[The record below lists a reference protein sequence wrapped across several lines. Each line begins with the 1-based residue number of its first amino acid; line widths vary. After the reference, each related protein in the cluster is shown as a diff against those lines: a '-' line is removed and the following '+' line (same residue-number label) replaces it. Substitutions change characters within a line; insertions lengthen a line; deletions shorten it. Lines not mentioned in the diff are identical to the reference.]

1 MPLCGLCETEVA
13 DGWRACGAC
22 GHPLDRPVTRHS
34 SPDAVRKALESARKA
49 LAATPA
55 SVDLTFARHLTER
68 AEQTDAVG
76 DSGRALDLARGARHA
91 VDLAKRRARVDA
103 ALAYADNVLH
113 EARRAGIE
121 TLAFERN
128 VTQARTLVARGDY
141 VGAERLLRR
150 LSIRTLDQRRERQ
163 LQAVLDKAAT
173 RVRYAK
179 ERGADTGE
187 AAGLLVQAREALAL
201 RDYARVRNLAAKV
214 LERADAARR
223 YARAEAIL
231 TNVAMDVDAARKAGV
246 PVAEARKTL
255 TQARD
260 ALRRGLYADVQQLA
274 TRGRG
279 QLRESRRH
287 AVVERALRE
296 TEHEAARQG
305 RQGVDVS
312 RAEGQLM
319 DARAGLDVKDYARV
333 ATLSKEAWDVLRED
347 MQLKRLRDAFESLR
361 FDSEDL
367 HRVGADATEF
377 DAAMQDLERALASN
391 DLAEARSLVAR
402 CRHAAEA
409 AREMHYRGI
418 MERTLTI
425 ILANA
430 TRGLDPDLAKGL
442 LKEVDDAI
450 SVGRQIDVQSLID
463 ERMYAIDAETGSRM
477 NARIL
482 TARAFVVELKAAG
495 QDTVAMEGKLADA
508 MIALQE
514 RRYVQADALLDAT
527 EHDIW
532 ALRGTLRSEAA
543 EMLGQA
549 RAQVVHAR
557 NAGMSIDASV
567 RFLHDAEVAY
577 SESRYA
583 DAVTMSRTCIAEIEQ
598 AMASVQAEQR
608 RIDEQEVR
616 SRDERVTVLQRRMA
630 AVRGEMQD
638 LIRDHEDLAKALE
651 ILNSAE
657 QAIDRGAL
665 DDAERHVVAA
675 EGLVHGVKTA
685 LRHHATEILEE
696 IRTRIADA
704 RRNGVLTEDVETV
717 LQAAEEALQ
726 GGRPSEALEKTT
738 SAFRLMEE
746 RQRERMAQEQRS
758 AMEKARA
765 AAGKYVTVKKLIDD
779 LRKADIEVAGAEES
793 LRRAERA
800 LQEKAYERVDE
811 VLAELDATATELIEE
826 LVAAA
831 RTLINRAGANIN
843 EARAD
848 GLDVRD
854 ALDALNKAEAYFDRG
869 DYDDAVEYARAAEK
883 KVQEILRAKAERD
896 AEKARAAM
904 ERARAGIA
912 AMKKVLADLSRADIS
927 IVNADD
933 AMERAEMAFAE
944 GRYPEAE
951 LELEGI
957 HETAQSLTMGLEVA
971 AKDLVGVAEKRI
983 AEAKVGGIMSQ
994 RAEVVLS
1001 NAHEAVKD
1009 RRFVEAIEYKKV
1021 IEDILEDVRRQQLAR
1036 DARGTLTELRAKVEA
1051 HAKLG
1056 ADVRV
1061 AAEFIAKADEHI
1073 SKGDMRHLDTYVE
1086 RAAEAI
1092 EISRRAHLGSLV
1104 DSLAPI
1110 VKEGAAQGLPLA
1122 ELEVLRAQAVKAA
1135 EADELEEVYRIRGD
1149 LQERLLDLK
1158 RQGLLKEA
1166 LKEIQALDDVLVQCE
1181 RMGIPTVPAKG
1192 LLDDAR
1198 HAIEAGDVDT
1208 FQDRLNE
1215 ARSSLEESRARYFAQ
1230 RYESRIHTVTTMIAN
1245 AKRIGADIG
1254 EAERTLSHAESS
1266 LRQNDMAM
1274 AEILVKQAEVAIG
1287 LQVQNLIKNRYPNLI
1302 LHLPSVGLQENV
1314 WNRYAFEVENKGK
1327 LPARNVEMRF
1337 GGDVETKGLAPI
1349 PEIGVDEKR
1358 LVDIGLRPKAS
1369 GNVPLEIGVAY
1380 QRMFDENRYE
1390 VRDKKDIKVEP
1401 EGTYFVEDVFLIHS
1415 DGRLVSHQSRKFRE
1429 AIDEDIFS
1437 GMLTVV
1443 QDFIKDSFKRS
1454 RTALRR
1460 LEFGDSKIL
1469 IERSPHTFLACVLLG
1484 QEPRLLPLYMIEV
1497 LKQVEDT
1504 YGPVLE
1510 KWSGLLS
1517 QLAGIDDVI
1526 AKLVYV
1532 ARDPRAETGA
1542 FADSPI
1548 TVTAR
1553 VIEALGVEQTQEVND
1568 LLREAQSNLET
1579 DLQLSWEFIEKAR
1592 TQAEAARTH
1601 LGERMQEL
1609 VAAVR
1614 ETVAELKGIG
1624 ADTGQAELL
1633 MKEAEEALH
1642 EGKYDRVREIHKGLH
1657 ESLERAKGELTA
1669 KKVELEL
1676 ASLINEIQVAKSQ
1689 SLDVGDAES
1698 FLTKIENAVQRKSYQ
1713 QIEEYLRRAKE
1724 SLNRQRRQSVVGKA
1738 REDLARLQATLA
1750 EARAM
1755 RIDLGDIEIVFAR
1768 AESAMQAENL
1778 KDLESLLSRAEATT
1792 KARVQEILQ
1801 ERYPRLFLETS
1812 TTGLQADRW
1821 NRFTLHIANK
1831 GNWPAQDVTPTVLG
1845 PVDVEG
1851 LRTIDRI
1858 EPNEEAVLE
1867 LGVKPH
1873 EAGTMD
1879 FDFEIHYRRPL
1890 DGSRQQVTDSSA
1902 VRVEEEGGY
1911 AVDDAILVHGDGA
1924 MICHESRAFVHPEER
1939 SQVAALEAEARAL
1952 ATKAFRRGEGVARAT
1967 MGDRT
1972 LVAATGPGAILVVGL
1987 RGEEPAILPLY
1998 LVQSLQEIHE
2008 TFGHELESWTG
2019 DAKSSASI
2027 AALVRKI
2034 LFATETPGV
2043 SLGPLEDS
2051 LVSRIPALIEKG
2063 LLEGEGGR
2071 DFVEWARDVIVSAGY
2086 PEGIRVLEQL
2096 SALTAGP
2103 TEEISAQ
2110 IHEAVLASRESEGL
2124 QISDEQVGAYVDVLR
2139 RTLEAVIQAK
2149 VRAGIQ
2155 RDWPVSRL
2163 SVKAT
2168 DPMVYDAVTAFRKII
2183 VGQSGAKE
2191 LDIVA
2196 PNDSWRGMKITI
2208 QVHMNSVSGAYRLW
2222 AKKIEILLRSQ
2233 DAWKIKQGLE
2243 KGEYF
2248 VGIEGQRLRIDPSMV
2263 SFIESLPDS
2272 VVEEPFEGG
2281 SVYLDT
2287 QMSRDLL
2294 AEGYA
2299 KEVVNIVKEARKDMS
2314 LADDRIVEVEIVAA
2328 QGLREMLQPWV
2339 DLIVREANALD
2350 VKFVSLAPEDAY
2362 VVEAQLGD
2370 NRFLLAVREAQM

>member
-13 DGWRACGAC
+13 GGWRACGAC

-49 LAATPA
+49 LVATTG
-55 SVDLTFARHLTER
+55 SVDMTFARHLAER
-68 AEQTDAVG
+68 AEQTDAAG
-76 DSGRALDLARGARHA
+76 DTGLALDLARGARHA

-103 ALAYADNVLH
+103 ALAYADNVLQ

-128 VTQARTLVARGDY
+128 VTQARTLVTRGDY
-141 VGAERLLRR
+141 VGSERLLRR

-173 RVRYAK
+173 RVRHAK
-179 ERGADTGE
+179 ERGADTAT

-201 RDYARVRNLAAKV
+201 RDYARVRNLAPKV

-223 YARAEAIL
+223 YARAETIL

-260 ALRRGLYADVQQLA
+260 ALRGGLYADVQQLA

-279 QLRESRRH
+279 QLRETRRY

-296 TEHEAARQG
+296 TEREAVRQG

-312 RAEGQLM
+312 RAEGQLT
-319 DARAGLDVKDYARV
+319 DARAGLEVKDYARV
-333 ATLSKEAWDVLRED
+333 TTLSKEAWEVLREGI
-347 MQLKRLRDAFESLR
+347 QLKRLRDAFESLR

-377 DAAMQDLERALASN
+377 DSAMQDLERALASN

-409 AREMHYRGI
+409 ARKMHYRGI

-430 TRGLDPDLAKGL
+430 TRGLDPDLAKGIM
-442 LKEVDDAI
+442 KEVDDAV
-450 SVGRQIDVQSLID
+450 SVGRKIDVQSLID
-463 ERMYAIDAETGSRM
+463 ERMSAIDAETGSRM

-482 TARAFVVELKAAG
+482 TARDFVVELKAAG

-514 RRYVQADALLDAT
+514 RRYVQSDALLDAT

-532 ALRGTLRSEAA
+532 ALRETLRSEAA

-583 DAVTMSRTCIAEIEQ
+583 DAMTVSRTCIAEIEQ
-598 AMASVQAEQR
+598 AISSVQAEQR

-616 SRDERVTVLQRRMA
+616 GRDERVTVLQRRMA
-630 AVRGEMQD
+630 AVRGEMQN

-651 ILNSAE
+651 ILSAADL
-657 QAIDRGAL
+657 AIETGAL
-665 DDAERHVVAA
+665 DEAEQHVVAA
-675 EGLVHGVKTA
+675 EGLVQGVKTA
-685 LRHHATEILEE
+685 LRHHATEILVE

-717 LQAAEEALQ
+717 LRDAEEALQ

-746 RQRERMAQEQRS
+746 RQRDRMAEEQRI

-765 AAGKYVTVKKLIDD
+765 AAGKYVTVKKLIED
-779 LRKADIEVAGAEES
+779 LRKADIEVAGAAES

-848 GLDVRD
+848 SLDVHE

-883 KVQEILRAKAERD
+883 KVQEILRAKEERD

-933 AMERAEMAFAE
+933 AIERAEMAFAE

-951 LELEGI
+951 SELEEV
-957 HETAQSLTMGLEVA
+957 HETAQSLTTGLEVA
-971 AKDLVGVAEKRI
+971 AKDLVGMAEKRI

-1001 NAHEAVKD
+1001 NAREAVKD

-1056 ADVRV
+1056 ADVRI
-1061 AAEFIAKADEHI
+1061 ASELIAKADEHI
-1073 SKGDMRHLDTYVE
+1073 AKGEVRDLESYIE

-1092 EISRRAHLGSLV
+1092 EIARRAHLGSLV
-1104 DSLAPI
+1104 DSLSPI
-1110 VKEGAAQGLPLA
+1110 VQEGAAQGLPLS
-1122 ELEVLRAQAVKAA
+1122 ELEALRAQAVKAA

-1158 RQGLLKEA
+1158 RQGLLKKA
-1166 LKEIQALDDVLVQCE
+1166 LKEIHALDDVLVQCE

-1208 FQDRLNE
+1208 FQRRLNE

-1230 RYESRIHTVTTMIAN
+1230 RYESRIHAVTTMIAN
-1245 AKRIGADIG
+1245 AKRIGAEVG
-1254 EAERTLSHAESS
+1254 EAERTLSHAESA

-1287 LQVQNLIKNRYPNLI
+1287 VQVQNFIKNRYPNLI

-1327 LPARNVEMRF
+1327 LPARNVEMHF

-1369 GNVPLEIGVAY
+1369 GDVPVEIGVAY

-1532 ARDPRAETGA
+1532 TRDPSAETGA

-1568 LLREAQSNLET
+1568 LLREAQSSLET
-1579 DLQLSWEFIEKAR
+1579 DLQLSWQFIEKAR

-1633 MKEAEEALH
+1633 MKEAEEAMH
-1642 EGKYDRVREIHKGLH
+1642 EGKYDRVREIRKGLH

-1689 SLDVGDAES
+1689 SLDVGEAES

-1724 SLNRQRRQSVVGKA
+1724 SLNRQRRRSVLGKA

-1755 RIDLGDIEIVFAR
+1755 RVDLGDVEVVFAR

-1778 KDLESLLSRAEATT
+1778 KDLEPLLSRAEATT
-1792 KARVQEILQ
+1792 NARVQEILQ

-1873 EAGTMD
+1873 AAGTMD
-1879 FDFEIHYRRPL
+1879 FDFEVHYRRPL

-1952 ATKAFRRGEGVARAT
+1952 ATRGFRRGEGVVRAT

-1972 LVAATGPGAILVVGL
+1972 LVAATGPNTTLVVGL
-1987 RGEEPAILPLY
+1987 RGEEPTILPLY
-1998 LVQSLQEIHE
+1998 LVQSLHEIHE
-2008 TFGHELESWTG
+2008 TFGRELESWTG
-2019 DAKSSASI
+2019 DAESSSGI

-2034 LFATETPGV
+2034 LFATGIPGV

-2071 DFVEWARDVIVSAGY
+2071 DFVEWARDVIAAAGY
-2086 PEGIRVLEQL
+2086 PEGVRVLERL
-2096 SALTAGP
+2096 SAMTAGP

-2168 DPMVYDAVTAFRKII
+2168 DSMVYDAVTAFRKII

-2208 QVHMNSVSGAYRLW
+2208 QVHMDSVSGAYRLW

-2243 KGEYF
+2243 RGEYF

-2263 SFIESLPDS
+2263 SFIESLPDTL
-2272 VVEEPFEGG
+2272 VEEPFEGG

-2299 KEVVNIVKEARKDMS
+2299 KEVVNIIKEARKDMS
-2314 LADDRIVEVEIVAA
+2314 LADDRIVEVEIAA
-2328 QGLREMLQPWV
+2328 GQGLREMLQAWV
-2339 DLIVREANALD
+2339 DLIVRETNALD
-2350 VKFVSLAPEDAY
+2350 VKFVSVAPADAY
-2362 VVEAQLGD
+2362 VVEATLGD